1 MNRQQKRFA
10 EKLRKKSNKELLKD
24 LKKLQPNLNKNVKI
38 VDNEVMD
45 YKDFIN
51 SVVIT
56 PEMAKELEQYEADE
70 RLKSQN
76 TNFNIYNK
84 E

>member
-1 MNRQQKRFA
+1 MNRQQRRLM
-10 EKLRKKSNKELLKD
+10 EKLKKKSNKELMAD
-24 LKKLQPNLNKNVKI
+24 FKKMYPNMKVQPRI
-38 VDNEVMD
+38 VDRETMD

-51 SVVIT
+51 QVQIT

-76 TNFNIYNK
+76 TNFDIYNK
-84 E
+84 D

>member
-70 RLKSQN
+70 RLKSQK

>member
-1 MNRQQKRFA
+1 MNRQQRRLM
-10 EKLRKKSNKELLKD
+10 EKLRKKSDKELMTD
-24 LKKLQPNLNKNVKI
+24 FKKLYPNMKVQPRI
-38 VDNEVMD
+38 VDRDTMD

-51 SVVIT
+51 QVQIT
-56 PEMAKELEQYEADE
+56 PEMAEELKQYEADE

-84 E
+84 D